1 MHLTPSDPDIATLY
15 RKIRAERLDLQPN
28 FQRGEVWGKGKKQRL
43 VDSVLRGWHIP
54 PIHVIQVP
62 NSERQEVLDGQQR
75 LAAIRD
81 FMQNSFPINGEQ
93 EPIERSILEL
103 DGLFWE
109 DLSEEIRGKFED
121 FTIRVLTISDYK
133 PREPGELFYRLNQ
146 PTNLTS
152 AEQRNAYFGEARQQV
167 KNLTEFME
175 ESGFSREL
183 MGFSNSR
190 MAYDDILA
198 KFLLTLESGALTKKI
213 TANTVTSRYRES
225 TGFSND
231 MIQASM
237 KCLQNLGDCLA
248 SREYP
253 SKLNKATI
261 SSWLIFIY
269 RAIRIGL
276 KPYTVVEFFSQ
287 FEYLRENHEYV
298 IQKDSIPTGM
308 THAFLLKVMQIYQD
322 RASSRVADTSSV
334 IFRDMI
340 LWGMYVSFYPEEIW
354 QDKSLLELHKNFYY
368 LNSKHDQGISEG
380 SLSKVARDLRWG
392 DEL

>member
-81 FMQNSFPINGEQ
+81 FMQNVFPINGEQ
-93 EPIERSILEL
+93 EPIEKFILEL

-109 DLSEEIRGKFED
+109 DLSEEMQGKFED

-175 ESGFSREL
+175 ETGFSREL

-198 KFLLTLESGALTKKI
+198 KFLLTLESRTLTKKI

-231 MIQASM
+231 LIQASM
-237 KCLQNLGDCLA
+237 DCLESLSNCLA
-248 SREYP
+248 SRESP

-269 RAIRIGL
+269 RAIRLGFDL
-276 KPYTVVEFFSQ
+276 ETVLEFYSQ
-287 FEYLRENHEYV
+287 FEYLREHHEY
-298 IQKDSIPTGM
+298 IIDKEAIPNGM
-308 THAFLLKVMQIYQD
+308 THAFLIKIMQIYQD

-334 IFRDMI
+334 ILRDII
-340 LWGMYVSFYPEEIW
+340 LWGMYASFHSKEIE
-354 QDKSLLELHKNFYY
+354 QSSSLTELHSHFYY
-368 LNSKHDQGISEG
+368 LNSRNDQGFGEG
-380 SLSKVARDLRWG
+380 SLSKVTRDLRWG